1 MLSVTNPRLK
11 YLFQRYFEASLS
23 NEEKEEFFDIINQ
36 AQYDEELKRLM
47 SEVWTQLSPFY
58 RLTDEQSK
66 RILSGILPSLFQRRR
81 ILRRKKTRMLK
92 WSAIAASLLILL
104 SGGWMWYRNN
114 AKKKSAVASVEME
127 TQYNNGVLP
136 VANKTLLILGNGK
149 SVVLDS
155 VGNGIIAKQGGIPVI
170 KLNGQLSYSGQ
181 TEESTVTLY
190 NTILTPRGKQYRVI
204 LPDGSQVWLNAA
216 SSLRFPT
223 RFINGIRSVE
233 LTGEAYFEIAD
244 YQDEPFVVKTNG
256 MQVDVLGTRFNIMA
270 YKSDADVK
278 TTLVQ
283 GSVRVSKGNEKV
295 ILKPNEEAS
304 LENSGNNSIQVKK
317 ADIQAALAWKNGLF
331 LFHNADIKSVLR
343 EIVRWYDVDIIY
355 EGGVNAHLNGMIS
368 RKASLSEVLN
378 MIEITSNIKFKV
390 EGKKVMV
397 MSTVEN

>member
-1 MLSVTNPRLK
+1 
-11 YLFQRYFEASLS
+11 
-23 NEEKEEFFDIINQ
+23 
-36 AQYDEELKRLM
+36 
-47 SEVWTQLSPFY
+47 
-58 RLTDEQSK
+58 
-66 RILSGILPSLFQRRR
+66 
-81 ILRRKKTRMLK
+81 
-92 WSAIAASLLILL
+92 
-104 SGGWMWYRNN
+104 MWYRNN